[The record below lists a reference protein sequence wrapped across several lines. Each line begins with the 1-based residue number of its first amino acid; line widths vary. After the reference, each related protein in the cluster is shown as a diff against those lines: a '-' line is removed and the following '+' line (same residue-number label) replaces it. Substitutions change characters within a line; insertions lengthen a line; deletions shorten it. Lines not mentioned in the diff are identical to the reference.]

1 MARTQQNRQLRPLH
15 LFICED
21 SKSSK
26 YYMQGL
32 GKAKGINIKAEE
44 AYGTSPENVLRS
56 EKEKQKLFKDKGTV
70 QIYCLFDKYD
80 CDDEKFKKVIQQ
92 CKKAGFVDAI
102 SVPCYEYW
110 LLLHLKKTNQPFKDS
125 QECCETFRAE
135 YNKKF
140 QTQHSV
146 KQLKAKT
153 DIFNDLK
160 DNLDSAIANADNLKL
175 EENNYPY
182 TNMHSIIG
190 KLLKYKIKN

>member
-1 MARTQQNRQLRPLH
+1 MMARTQQNRQLRPLH

-56 EKEKQKLFKDKGTV
+56 AKEKQKLFKDKGTV
-70 QIYCLFDKYD
+70 QIYCLFDKDD

-102 SVPCYEYW
+102 RG
-110 LLLHLKKTNQPFKDS
+110 Q
-125 QECCETFRAE
+125 
-135 YNKKF
+135 
-140 QTQHSV
+140 
-146 KQLKAKT
+146 
-153 DIFNDLK
+153 
-160 DNLDSAIANADNLKL
+160 NLKML
-175 EENNYPY
+175 AFQKIGVNNVDEFYWY
-182 TNMHSIIG
+182 MNV
-190 KLLKYKIKN
+190 

>member
-1 MARTQQNRQLRPLH
+1 MARTQRNKQLRPLH

-32 GKAKGINIKAEE
+32 GRAKGINIKAEE
-44 AYGTSPENVLRS
+44 ADGTSPENVLRS
-56 EKEKQKLFKDKGTV
+56 AKEKQKLFKDEGIV
-70 QIYCLFDKYD
+70 QIYCLFDKDD
-80 CDDEKFKKVIQQ
+80 CDDEKFNRVIQR
-92 CKKAGFVDAI
+92 CRKAGFVDAV

-110 LLLHLKKTNQPFKDS
+110 LLLHLKRTSQPFKDA

-146 KQLKAKT
+146 KQLKAKKN
-153 DIFNDLK
+153 IFEDLK
-160 DNLDSAIANADNLKL
+160 DNLDAAIANADRLAL
-175 EENNYPY
+175 EENGCPY
-182 TNMHSIIG
+182 TNMHQVIKGIIS
-190 KLLKYKIKN
+190 

>member
-1 MARTQQNRQLRPLH
+1 
-15 LFICED
+15 
-21 SKSSK
+21 
-26 YYMQGL
+26 MQGL

-56 EKEKQKLFKDKGTV
+56 AKEKQKLFKDKGTV
-70 QIYCLFDKYD
+70 QIYCLFDKDD

-102 SVPCYEYW
+102 YVPCYEYW
-110 LLLHLKKTNQPFKDS
+110 LLLHLKKTNQPFKDA

-140 QTQHSV
+140 QTQYTV

-160 DNLDSAIANADNLKL
+160 NNLDSAIANADNLGL
-175 EENNYPY
+175 EEAGYPY
-182 TNMHSIIG
+182 TNMHQVIRLAFR
-190 KLLKYKIKN
+190 K

>member
-1 MARTQQNRQLRPLH
+1 M
-15 LFICED
+15 
-21 SKSSK
+21 S
-26 YYMQGL
+26 
-32 GKAKGINIKAEE
+32 
-44 AYGTSPENVLRS
+44 
-56 EKEKQKLFKDKGTV
+56 
-70 QIYCLFDKYD
+70 FDKDD

-110 LLLHLKKTNQPFKDS
+110 LLLHLKKTNQPFKDA

-140 QTQHSV
+140 QTQYTV

-160 DNLDSAIANADNLKL
+160 NNLDSAIANADNLGL
-175 EENNYPY
+175 EEAGYPY
-182 TNMHSIIG
+182 TNMHQVIRLAFR
-190 KLLKYKIKN
+190 K